1 MGTLYLVRHAQASFG
16 ADDYDQLS
24 SLGERQCLQLGRYF
38 AAKGLNFDAIHTGT
52 LRRHEQTLAGIR
64 SGMVSNPPAIHWPG
78 LNEYDPEAVI
88 AAVHPQPLDKTSGR
102 DGYLQHFRLLRGGL
116 MQWMLGNTQPQ
127 GMPSWT
133 DFTQGV
139 LEVLD
144 RVRDSG
150 QERALIVT
158 SGGPIACAL
167 GQVLATPPEAT
178 VELNMRLRNTSV
190 TELSFSAKRF
200 SLQTYNTLNHLD
212 AAEFA
217 DWITYA

>member
-1 MGTLYLVRHAQASFG
+1 MGTLYFVRHAQASFG
-16 ADDYDQLS
+16 TDNYDQLS
-24 SLGERQCLQLGRYF
+24 NLGERQSLQLGRYF
-38 AAKGLNFDAIHTGT
+38 AAKGLKFDAIHSGT
-52 LRRHEQTLAGIR
+52 LQRHEQTLAGIIA
-64 SGMVSNPPAIHWPG
+64 GMGFSPPAKPWPG

-88 AAVHPQPLDKTSGR
+88 AAVHPLPLDKTAGR
-102 DGYLQHFRLLRGGL
+102 DGYLQHFKYLRSGL
-116 MQWMLGNTQPQ
+116 MQWMLGNTQPH
-127 GMPSWT
+127 GMPSWA

-139 LEVLD
+139 LAVLD
-144 RVRDSG
+144 QIRDSG
-150 QERALIVT
+150 QERVLVVT

-178 VELNMRLRNTSV
+178 VELNMRLRNSSI
-190 TELSFSAKRF
+190 TELSFSSQRF

>member
-24 SLGERQCLQLGRYF
+24 ILGERQSLQLGRYF
-38 AAKGLNFDAIHTGT
+38 AAKSLNFDAVHTGT
-52 LRRHEQTLAGIR
+52 LRRHTQTLAGINAGLP
-64 SGMVSNPPAIHWPG
+64 SPLSATQWPG

-88 AAVHPQPLDKTSGR
+88 AAVHPQPLDKTADR
-102 DGYLQHFRLLRGGL
+102 DGYLQHFKLLRTGL
-116 MQWMLGNTQPQ
+116 MQWMLGNSRPQ

-133 DFTQGV
+133 EFSQGV
-139 LEVLD
+139 LAALD

-150 QERALIVT
+150 HERVLMVT

-167 GQVLATPPEAT
+167 EQVLATPPEAT

-200 SLQTYNTLNHLD
+200 SVQTYNTLNHLD
-212 AAEFA
+212 TAEFA

>member
-24 SLGERQCLQLGRYF
+24 SLGERQSLQLGRYF
-38 AAKGLNFDAIHTGT
+38 AAKGLSFDAVHTGT
-52 LRRHEQTLAGIR
+52 LRRHSQTLTGINAGL
-64 SGMVSNPPAIHWPG
+64 PAPLEATQWPG

-88 AAVHPQPLDKTSGR
+88 AAVHPQPREKTSGS
-102 DGYLQHFRLLRGGL
+102 DSYLQHFRLLRTGL
-116 MQWMLGNTQPQ
+116 MQWMLGNTQPH
-127 GMPSWT
+127 GMPSWS
-133 DFTQGV
+133 DFSQGV
-139 LEVLD
+139 LKALD

-150 QERALIVT
+150 HEQVLMVT

-217 DWITYA
+217 EWITYA